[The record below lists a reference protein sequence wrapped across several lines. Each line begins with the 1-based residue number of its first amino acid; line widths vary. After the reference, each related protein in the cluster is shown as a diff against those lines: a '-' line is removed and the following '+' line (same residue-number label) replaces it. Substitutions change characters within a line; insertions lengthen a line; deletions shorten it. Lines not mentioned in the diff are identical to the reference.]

1 MKKRIKID
9 SDIASYGTTAAAISA
24 EIDAVPPGEEI
35 EIVISSAGGSVYEGV
50 AIFNIIRA
58 AAKTHIVSV
67 LIQGLAA
74 SMASYVA
81 LAAKAGN
88 PASIIRAED
97 NAVYMIHNPYAID
110 IGDYRQFQKTATL
123 LDRFS
128 ALLSSMYSAISKKSD
143 KQIRSLMDEETY
155 YIGTEIVDAGF
166 ADEVVAASAGENDTN
181 ATASCRDALIASAR
195 ITIDKSRATLE
206 KNREPDGMEK
216 AVALLDQTAGKSNN
230 PAAKNTNPAVAG
242 MEERMNPEELL
253 AKYPDCYKAV
263 LAKGAE
269 QEHKRAEAHLKMG
282 EAAGS
287 LETSAKYIRDGSS
300 LSDDTVI
307 AEYQSAAMKNRM
319 LAARTGDDPAGGGQH
334 KPGKGDGKAEM
345 LAALDNEIGAK

>member
-1 MKKRIKID
+1 MKRIKID
-9 SDIASYGTTAAAISA
+9 SDIASYGITAAAISA
-24 EIDAVPPGEEI
+24 EIDAVPPEEEI
-35 EIVISSAGGSVYEGV
+35 EIIIASAGGSVYEGV

-58 AAKTHIVSV
+58 AAKNHIVSV

-88 PASIIRAED
+88 PESIIRVED
-97 NAVYMIHNPYAID
+97 NAVYMIHNPYVID

-128 ALLSSMYSAISKKSD
+128 ALLSSTYSVISKKSD
-143 KQIRSLMDEETY
+143 KQIRSLMDDETY
-155 YIGTEIVDAGF
+155 YIGKEIVDAGF
-166 ADEVVAASAGENDTN
+166 ADEVVSTSNDENNTN
-181 ATASCRDALIASAR
+181 VVALGRDALIASAR
-195 ITIDKSRATLE
+195 ISIDKSRATLTE
-206 KNREPDGMEK
+206 SREHDGMEK
-216 AVALLDQTAGKSNN
+216 AVALLDQTAGKPNN

-269 QEHKRAEAHLKMG
+269 QEHKRVEAHLKMG

-287 LETSAKYIRDGSS
+287 LEVAAKYIRDGSG
-300 LSDDTVI
+300 LGDDTVI
-307 AEYQSAAMKNRM
+307 AEYQASAMKNRM
-319 LAARTGDDPAGGGQH
+319 IVARAGDDPAGGGQH
-334 KPGKGDGKAEM
+334 KPGKDDGKAEM
-345 LAALDNEIGAK
+345 LAALDHEIGAK